1 MDDDREE
8 MYREHS
14 RKRDRY
20 INAALGAM
28 QRCFER
34 AEILSYDDSLE
45 EASSLIAAL
54 PCLVISVV
62 LSQNQKDEVQINLL
76 EEIVAYLSR
85 VIIDLKEEIKK
96 KGESV

>member
-1 MDDDREE
+1 MDDE
-8 MYREHS
+8 MEQMYQEHS
-14 RKRDRY
+14 KRRDRY
-20 INAALGAM
+20 IHAALEAM

-45 EASSLIAAL
+45 EASSLVAAL

-62 LSQNQKDEVQINLL
+62 LSQNQEDKVKINLF

-85 VIIDLKEEIKK
+85 FIIDLKEEIKK

>member
-1 MDDDREE
+1 MDDE
-8 MYREHS
+8 MEQMYQER
-14 RKRDRY
+14 RKRRDRY

-45 EASSLIAAL
+45 EAASLIAAL

-62 LSQNQKDEVQINLL
+62 LSQNQEDKVKINLF

-85 VIIDLKEEIKK
+85 FIIDLKEEIKK

>member
-1 MDDDREE
+1 MDDDMEE
-8 MYREHS
+8 MYQEH
-14 RKRDRY
+14 RKRRDRY
-20 INAALGAM
+20 INAALEAM

-45 EASSLIAAL
+45 EASCLIAAL

-62 LSQNQKDEVQINLL
+62 LSQNQEDKVKINLF

-85 VIIDLKEEIKK
+85 FIIDLKEEIKK